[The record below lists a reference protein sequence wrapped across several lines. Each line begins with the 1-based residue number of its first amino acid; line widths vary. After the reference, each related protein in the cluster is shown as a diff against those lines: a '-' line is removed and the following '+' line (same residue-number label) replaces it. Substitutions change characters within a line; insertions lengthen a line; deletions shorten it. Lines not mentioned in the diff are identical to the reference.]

1 MYNIVLKMNKGKE
14 AKKEN
19 EKVSIFGKGKEKIL
33 ECFYRNRS
41 KELYFSEILR
51 ETSLTQNTTLKHL
64 KNLQKLNILISTK
77 KIGNTFY
84 KINSKNSQ
92 IYAIFS
98 YFDYKK
104 LNGLPPERKR
114 AINEFLEKLSAK
126 PLIALIF
133 GSTAKGTF
141 KKESDIDILL
151 IYNKKELNDSK
162 LKKDI
167 EAVTGVKIQT
177 FIIDFNYFKEQ
188 IIKKDDSVIT
198 HAIKTGFP
206 ITGNDKFYKEVL
218 NG

>member
-1 MYNIVLKMNKGKE
+1 MYNIVLKMNHKLF
-14 AKKEN
+14 N
-19 EKVSIFGKGKEKIL
+19 KGKEKIL
-33 ECFYRNRS
+33 ECFYRNRK

-51 ETSLTQNTTLKHL
+51 ETKLTQNTTLKHL
-64 KNLQKLNILISTK
+64 ANLQNLDIVISTK

-84 KINSKNSQ
+84 KTNSKNPL

-98 YFDYKK
+98 YFDYRRF
-104 LNGLPPERKR
+104 NELPSERKR
-114 AINEFLEKLSAK
+114 AINEFFDNIQVK

-141 KKESDIDILL
+141 DRNSDIDLLL
-151 IYNKKELNDSK
+151 IYNKKELEDSK
-162 LKKDI
+162 LKKEI

-177 FIIDFNYFKEQ
+177 FIIDFDYFKEQ
-188 IIKKDDSVIT
+188 ILREKDKVIT

-206 ITGNDKFYKEVL
+206 ITGNDKFYQEVL

>member
-1 MYNIVLKMNKGKE
+1 MYNVVLKMN
-14 AKKEN
+14 N
-19 EKVSIFGKGKEKIL
+19 TLFGKGKEKIL
-33 ECFYRNRS
+33 ECFYRNRN

-51 ETSLTQNTTLKHL
+51 ETKLTQNTTLKHL
-64 KNLQKLNILISTK
+64 ANLQKLGLIISTK

-84 KINSKNSQ
+84 KINSKNQLIFS
-92 IYAIFS
+92 IFS

-104 LNGLPPERKR
+104 
-114 AINEFLEKLSAK
+114 INELPFERRKAISDFLDKIKVK
-126 PLIALIF
+126 PLIATIF

-141 KKESDIDILL
+141 GKESDIDILL
-151 IYNKKELNDSK
+151 IYNKKELKESK
-162 LKKDI
+162 LKKEI

-188 IIKKDDSVIT
+188 ILREEDKVIN

-206 ITGNDKFYKEVL
+206 ITGNDKFYQEVL